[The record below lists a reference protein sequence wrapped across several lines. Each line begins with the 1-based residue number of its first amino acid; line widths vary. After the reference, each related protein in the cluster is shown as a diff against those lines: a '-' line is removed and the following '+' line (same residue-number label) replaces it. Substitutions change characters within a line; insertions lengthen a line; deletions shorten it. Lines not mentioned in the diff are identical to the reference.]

1 MLRETPTYVALL
13 TVSEV
18 AALAGVSVRTLHH
31 YDEIGVL
38 APLARSEAGYRLY
51 SPADVTRLREILT
64 WRRLD
69 VPLRQIPQL
78 LEATGADRRA
88 ILEDQRARIGDRI
101 DELEQLAD
109 ALDRAISITEADIV
123 DTNQDIIDALGGF
136 DPAEHGDETRQRWGH
151 TDSYRESAR
160 RTKQYTPEQWRTIR
174 AEAEDLTEDLAA
186 LFDEGVDPASQVA
199 VAASEAWRL
208 HVGRWFYDLTP
219 DMQRNLGEMYV
230 EDPRFTAHYDGPE
243 DERAGFAAWMRDA
256 FAANAEAAR
265 EG

>member
-1 MLRETPTYVALL
+1 M
-13 TVSEV
+13 
-18 AALAGVSVRTLHH
+18 AGVSVRTLHH

-69 VPLRQIPQL
+69 VPLRQIPAL

-88 ILEDQRARIGDRI
+88 ILEDQRARIGNRI
-101 DELEQLAD
+101 AELEQLAR
-109 ALDRAISITEADIV
+109 ALDRAITETDMETDDV
-123 DTNQDIIDALGGF
+123 DTDQEIIEALGGF
-136 DPAEHGDETRQRWGH
+136 DPAEHGDEAQQRWGA
-151 TDSYRESAR
+151 TDAYRESAR
-160 RTKQYTPEQWRTIR
+160 RTKQYSAEQWRTIR
-174 AEAEDLTEDLAA
+174 AEAEDLTEDLAT

-256 FAANAEAAR
+256 FAANADASR
-265 EG
+265 DS